1 MAISNGNP
9 LNKPRVTED
18 ESNLEDSDSEVEF
31 GNDKEAEL
39 GGDCKMEAEDGND
52 VEDIKEMEEEDNIL
66 NQISEEKCNAVKAKD
81 IALEDIASGNKNEG
95 ESAVNYSACDDFKIK
110 SKLASDQAVV
120 SVKSTIRSTR
130 VVEDTSSESEMDS
143 EDANDSVDDFGDDDE
158 SDKNSES
165 DKKKDKKVGS
175 RGLASVMAKIL
186 ATENSEN
193 VILSKAK
200 KDKTFIKEAED
211 ISDDSFEVVD
221 DSGKVKKVPKT
232 KEEKDNKLVTQSLI
246 KKELEKKIWGK
257 RFRVKPSIKKDWEKE
272 RRLRVLA
279 TQGVVQLFSAIE
291 KHKNM
296 VKKRVS
302 ETQSVVERE
311 KILETTGRE
320 AFLEVL
326 RQQGKKVKVSQEEE
340 AVKEEIKDEPVEIP
354 AKEKPRWNVLADNF
368 YKEPTLKSWDQ
379 QSDDED

>member
-1 MAISNGNP
+1 MCNRGYATMAISNGNP

-18 ESNLEDSDSEVEF
+18 ESNLEDSGSEVEF

-81 IALEDIASGNKNEG
+81 IAQEDIASGNKKEG
-95 ESAVNYSACDDFKIK
+95 ECAVNYSACDDFKIK

-143 EDANDSVDDFGDDDE
+143 EDANDSVDDDE
-158 SDKNSES
+158 SDKM
-165 DKKKDKKVGS
+165 KDKKVGN
-175 RGLASVMAKIL
+175 RGLANVMAKIL
-186 ATENSEN
+186 ATKKSEN

-221 DSGKVKKVPKT
+221 GSGKVKKEPKT

-246 KKELEKKIWGK
+246 KKELEKKIWGR

-279 TQGVVQLFSAIE
+279 TQGVVQLFTAIE
-291 KHKNM
+291 KHKDM
-296 VKKRVS
+296 VKKRIS

>member
-232 KEEKDNKLVTQSLI
+232 KEEKDNKLVSQSLI